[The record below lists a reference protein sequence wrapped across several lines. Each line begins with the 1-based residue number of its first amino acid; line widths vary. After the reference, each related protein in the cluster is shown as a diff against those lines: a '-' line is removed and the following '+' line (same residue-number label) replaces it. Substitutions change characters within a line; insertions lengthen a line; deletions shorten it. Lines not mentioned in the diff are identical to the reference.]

1 MDIYKYFEFKVLVY
15 MMSWLYNLW
24 INLSSPLRYTFKIL
38 SVIAWIKELSYNKGV
53 SQKSMPDNILKE
65 TL

>member
-15 MMSWLYNLW
+15 KMKFCVD
-24 INLSSPLRYTFKIL
+24 LSSPLWYTFEIL
-38 SVIAWIKELSYNKGV
+38 SVIPWIKELSHNKGI
-53 SQKSMPDNILKE
+53 SQKSMPYNILKE